1 MADRAAGRNRL
12 CRRDDGVGVDAI
24 VPIELGER
32 ARLAEMLNAQR
43 ARSVSGNSAEPAES
57 RWVAIKHGDNA
68 AMRRHV
74 GEQPL
79 DM

>member
-1 MADRAAGRNRL
+1 MANRAAGRNCL
-12 CRRDDGVGVDAI
+12 CRRDDSVGVDAI

-32 ARLAEMLNAQR
+32 ARLAEMLDAQR
-43 ARSVSGNSAEPAES
+43 ARSVSGNSAEPGES
-57 RWVAIKHGDNA
+57 HWVAIKHGDNA

>member
-12 CRRDDGVGVDAI
+12 CCRDDGIGVDAI

-32 ARLAEMLNAQR
+32 ARLAEVLDAQR
-43 ARSVSGNSAEPAES
+43 ACSVSGNGADPGKS
-57 RWVAIKHGDNA
+57 RRVPIKHGDNA
-68 AMRRHV
+68 AMRRYI